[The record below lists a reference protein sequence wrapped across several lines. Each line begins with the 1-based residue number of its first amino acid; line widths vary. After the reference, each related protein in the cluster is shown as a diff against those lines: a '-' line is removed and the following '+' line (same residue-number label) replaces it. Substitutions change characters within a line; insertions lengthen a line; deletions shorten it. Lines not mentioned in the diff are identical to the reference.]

1 MTVGILEI
9 PAIAAPEGFVRRPRD
24 ASARS
29 LGSSHY
35 LVHLSFTGYVVTDAE
50 LGGTARSRVDS
61 GIQSKIPARE
71 EAERHAAFEAE
82 ERNRP
87 VPKLL
92 PDDAFRR

>member
-1 MTVGILEI
+1 M
-9 PAIAAPEGFVRRPRD
+9 
-24 ASARS
+24 
-29 LGSSHY
+29 
-35 LVHLSFTGYVVTDAE
+35 TDAE